1 MSEYINLKEHVEWIK
16 SLEAEGKI
24 SNLKIEILQDGNIE
38 ILFKPIK
45 TIEFIQLD
53 WKNKNYNKNN

>member
-53 WKNKNYNKNN
+53 WKNKKL